1 MRARSVSAP
10 LDDIRIGEVARRV
23 GVSPSTLRA
32 WERKGLVHP
41 VRASGHHRRY
51 TPDDISR
58 LRDVRALLTRGY
70 APPVLHS
77 IMSGESIPDDPVV
90 GKRLRA
96 ARTRR
101 SLSLRG
107 AAERAGISASYLSL
121 VERGLAEPSVSLL
134 QRVASAYGGTLLEF
148 FGAAPSGTA
157 GPKLVRTGERRRLR
171 GFDRVEIEHLVTFP
185 NAVLEIDI
193 FSVAPGGGS
202 GGAYAHDGEE
212 SLYVLSG
219 ELDIWLDETEHYHVE
234 AGDTLYFRSAQQH
247 RWVNHSSAT
256 TRLFWV
262 NTPPTF

>member
-1 MRARSVSAP
+1 V
-10 LDDIRIGEVARRV
+10 DDIRIGEVARRV

-32 WERKGLVHP
+32 WERKGLVRP
-41 VRASGHHRRY
+41 DRAGGRHRRY
-51 TPDDISR
+51 TPDDIAR

-70 APPVLHS
+70 APPALHS
-77 IMSGESIPDDPVV
+77 LIAGEAMPDDPVV

-101 SLSLRG
+101 GLSLRD

-148 FGAAPSGTA
+148 FGASPAGTA
-157 GPKLVRTGERRRLR
+157 GPKLVRTTERRRLR
-171 GFDRVEIEHLVTFP
+171 GFDRVEIEDLVTFP
-185 NAVLEIDI
+185 DAVLEIDI

-212 SLYVLSG
+212 AIYVLSG
-219 ELDIWLDETEHYHVE
+219 ELDVWLDETEHYHIE
-234 AGDTLYFRSAQQH
+234 PGDTLYFRSGQRH
-247 RWVNHSSAT
+247 RWTNYASET

>member
-1 MRARSVSAP
+1 V
-10 LDDIRIGEVARRV
+10 DDIRIGEVARRV

-32 WERKGLVHP
+32 WERKGLVRP
-41 VRASGHHRRY
+41 KRAGAGGRHRRY
-51 TPDDISR
+51 TPDDIAR
-58 LRDVRALLTRGY
+58 LRDVHALLTRGY
-70 APPVLHS
+70 APPALQS
-77 IMSGESIPDDPVV
+77 IIAGDALPDDPVV

-134 QRVASAYGGTLLEF
+134 RRVASAYGGTLLEF
-148 FGAAPSGTA
+148 FGAAPGGPE
-157 GPKLVRTGERRRLR
+157 GPKLVRATERRRLR
-171 GFDRVEIEHLVTFP
+171 GFERVEIEHLVTFP
-185 NAVLEIDI
+185 SAVLEIDI
-193 FSVAPGGGS
+193 FNVAPGGGS

-212 SLYVLSG
+212 SIYVLDG
-219 ELDIWLDETEHYHVE
+219 ELDIWLDETEHYHIE
-234 AGDTLYFRSAQQH
+234 PGDTLYFRSAQQH
-247 RWVNHSSAT
+247 RWTNHSNAP

>member
-1 MRARSVSAP
+1 MVSWSIP
-10 LDDIRIGEVARRV
+10 VDDIRIGEVARRV

-32 WERKGLVHP
+32 WERKGLVRP
-41 VRASGHHRRY
+41 MRAGGRHRRY
-51 TPDDISR
+51 TADDIAR

-70 APPVLHS
+70 APPALHS
-77 IMSGESIPDDPVV
+77 LIAGDTVPEDPAV

-96 ARTRR
+96 ARTKR
-101 SLSLRG
+101 SLTLRS

-121 VERGLAEPSVSLL
+121 VERGLAEPSVALL

-148 FGAAPSGTA
+148 FGAAPASA
-157 GPKLVRTGERRRLR
+157 DGPKLVRATERRRLR

-185 NAVLEIDI
+185 SAVLEIDI

-212 SLYVLSG
+212 SIYVLTG
-219 ELDIWLDETEHYHVE
+219 ELDVWLDETEHYRIE
-234 AGDTLYFRSAQQH
+234 QGDTLYFRSAQQH
-247 RWVNHSSAT
+247 RWTNHSSDT

>member
-1 MRARSVSAP
+1 M
-10 LDDIRIGEVARRV
+10 DDIRIGEVARRV

-32 WERKGLVHP
+32 WERKGLVRP
-41 VRASGHHRRY
+41 DRAGGRHRRY
-51 TPDDISR
+51 TSEDIAR
-58 LRDVRALLTRGY
+58 LRDVRALLTQGY
-70 APPVLHS
+70 APPALHS
-77 IMSGESIPDDPVV
+77 LMAGEVIPEDSVV

-101 SLSLRG
+101 GLSLRD

-148 FGAAPSGTA
+148 FGASPPGTA
-157 GPKLVRTGERRRLR
+157 GPKLVRTNERRRLR
-171 GFDRVEIEHLVTFP
+171 GFDRVEIEDLVTFP
-185 NAVLEIDI
+185 DAVLEINI

-212 SLYVLSG
+212 AVYVLSG
-219 ELDIWLDETEHYHVE
+219 ALDIWLDETEHYHVE
-234 AGDTLYFRSAQQH
+234 PGDTLYFRSAQRH
-247 RWVNHSSAT
+247 RWTNHSSDT

>member
-1 MRARSVSAP
+1 M
-10 LDDIRIGEVARRV
+10 DDIRIGEVARRV

-32 WERKGLVHP
+32 WERKGLVRP
-41 VRASGHHRRY
+41 MRAGGRHRRY
-51 TPDDISR
+51 NSEDIAR
-58 LRDVRALLTRGY
+58 LRDVRALLTRGF
-70 APPVLHS
+70 APPALHS
-77 IMSGESIPDDPVV
+77 LIAGEALPEDPVV

-96 ARTRR
+96 ARTKR
-101 SLSLRG
+101 SLSLRS

-121 VERGLAEPSVSLL
+121 VERGLAEPSVALL

-148 FGAAPSGTA
+148 FGTAPGGTA
-157 GPKLVRTGERRRLR
+157 GPKLVRTSERRRLR
-171 GFDRVEIEHLVTFP
+171 GFDRVEIEDLVTFP

-202 GGAYAHDGEE
+202 GGAYSHDGEE
-212 SLYVLSG
+212 ALYVLDG
-219 ELDIWLDETEHYHVE
+219 ELDVWLDDAEHYHIE

-247 RWVNHSSAT
+247 RWMNQSNTT

>member
-1 MRARSVSAP
+1 M
-10 LDDIRIGEVARRV
+10 DDIRIGEVARRV

-32 WERKGLVHP
+32 WERKGLVRP
-41 VRASGHHRRY
+41 LRAGGRHRRY
-51 TPDDISR
+51 TAEDISR
-58 LRDVRALLTRGY
+58 LRDVHALLTRGF
-70 APPVLHS
+70 APPALQS
-77 IMSGESIPDDPVV
+77 LIAGELIPEDHVV

-107 AAERAGISASYLSL
+107 AAARAGISASYLSL

-148 FGAAPSGTA
+148 FGAGPAGTE
-157 GPKLVRTGERRRLR
+157 GPKLVRTGERRRLS
-171 GFDRVEIEHLVTFP
+171 GFDRVEIEDLVTFP

-193 FSVAPGGGS
+193 FNVAPGGGS
-202 GGAYAHDGEE
+202 GGAYSHDGEE
-212 SLYVLSG
+212 AVYVLSG
-219 ELDIWLDETEHYHVE
+219 ELDIWLDESEHYHIE
-234 AGDTLYFRSAQQH
+234 AGDTLYFHSPQQH
-247 RWVNHSSAT
+247 RWVNQSSDT

>member
-1 MRARSVSAP
+1 V
-10 LDDIRIGEVARRV
+10 DDIRIGEVARRV

-32 WERKGLVHP
+32 WERKGLVRP
-41 VRASGHHRRY
+41 VRAGGHHRRY
-51 TPDDISR
+51 TSEDIAR
-58 LRDVRALLTRGY
+58 LRDVRALLTRGF
-70 APPVLHS
+70 APPAVHS
-77 IMSGESIPDDPVV
+77 LIAGEAVPEDPVV

-96 ARTRR
+96 ARTKR
-101 SLSLRG
+101 SLSLRS
-107 AAERAGISASYLSL
+107 AAGRAGISASYLSL

-148 FGAAPSGTA
+148 FGAGSGGTA
-157 GPKLVRTGERRRLR
+157 GSKLVRSGERRRLR
-171 GFDRVEIEHLVTFP
+171 GFYRVEIENLVTFP

-212 SLYVLSG
+212 AIYVLTG
-219 ELDIWLDETEHYHVE
+219 ELDVWLDEAERYHIE
-234 AGDTLYFRSAQQH
+234 AGDTLYFHSAQQH
-247 RWVNHSSAT
+247 RWMNQSGIT

>member
-1 MRARSVSAP
+1 V
-10 LDDIRIGEVARRV
+10 DDIRIGEVARRV

-32 WERKGLVHP
+32 WERKGLVRP
-41 VRASGHHRRY
+41 MRAGGRHRRY
-51 TPDDISR
+51 SSDDVAR
-58 LRDVRALLTRGY
+58 LRDVRALLSRGF
-70 APPVLHS
+70 APPSLHS
-77 IMSGESIPDDPVV
+77 LIAGDAVPEDPVV

-96 ARTRR
+96 ARTKR
-101 SLSLRG
+101 SLSLRS

-148 FGAAPSGTA
+148 FGTAPAGAA
-157 GPKLVRTGERRRLR
+157 GPKLVRTTERRRLR
-171 GFDRVEIEHLVTFP
+171 GFDRVEIEDLVTFP

-193 FSVAPGGGS
+193 FNVAPGGGS

-212 SLYVLSG
+212 ALYVLSG
-219 ELDIWLDETEHYHVE
+219 ELDVWLDDVEHYHIE
-234 AGDTLYFRSAQQH
+234 AGDTLYFPSAQQH
-247 RWVNHSSAT
+247 RWMNQSSTT

>member
-1 MRARSVSAP
+1 M
-10 LDDIRIGEVARRV
+10 DEIRIGEVARRV

-32 WERKGLVHP
+32 WERKGLVRP
-41 VRASGHHRRY
+41 DRAGGRHRRY
-51 TPDDISR
+51 TSDDVAR

-70 APPVLHS
+70 APPALHS
-77 IMSGESIPDDPVV
+77 LMAGESVPEDPVV

-96 ARTRR
+96 ARTKR
-101 SLSLRG
+101 SLSLRH
-107 AAERAGISASYLSL
+107 AAQRAGISASYLSL

-148 FGAAPSGTA
+148 FGGVPAGTA
-157 GPKLVRTGERRRLR
+157 GPKLVRATERRRLR
-171 GFDRVEIEHLVTFP
+171 GFDRVEIEDLVMFP
-185 NAVLEIDI
+185 DAVLEIDI

-212 SLYVLSG
+212 AIYVLSG
-219 ELDIWLDETEHYHVE
+219 ELDVWLEETEHYHIE
-234 AGDTLYFRSAQQH
+234 PGDTLYFHSVQRH
-247 RWVNHSSAT
+247 RWTNHSSET

>member
-1 MRARSVSAP
+1 V
-10 LDDIRIGEVARRV
+10 DDIRIGEVARRV

-32 WERKGLVHP
+32 WERKGLVRP
-41 VRASGHHRRY
+41 DRAGGRHRRY
-51 TPDDISR
+51 TSDDIAR

-70 APPVLHS
+70 APPALHS
-77 IMSGESIPDDPVV
+77 LIAGEAMPDDPVV

-101 SLSLRG
+101 GLSLRD

-148 FGAAPSGTA
+148 FGASPAGTA
-157 GPKLVRTGERRRLR
+157 GPKLVRTTERRRLR
-171 GFDRVEIEHLVTFP
+171 GFDRVEIEDLVTFP
-185 NAVLEIDI
+185 DAVLEIDI

-212 SLYVLSG
+212 AIYVLSG
-219 ELDIWLDETEHYHVE
+219 ELDVWLDETEHYHIE
-234 AGDTLYFRSAQQH
+234 AGDTLYFHSLQRH
-247 RWVNHSSAT
+247 RWMNQTSDT
-256 TRLFWV
+256 TRMFWV